1 MIVNLENLSY
11 MTVSGMRV
19 ELHFKDSSTY
29 MNRFGSVREMLTALK
44 DWQEKTKLLHGECLR
59 PDLDIKSTAAKRKTP
74 AGPRAKRSRPVLSRA

>member
-44 DWQEKTKLLHGECLR
+44 DWQEKTRILHGECLR
-59 PDLDIKSTAAKRKTP
+59 PDVESTGRKPKT
-74 AGPRAKRSRPVLSRA
+74 ATLPRAKRSRPALSRG